1 MGKTPENIHPFD
13 AFLRRADKEELL
25 GQRARVF
32 WFTGLSGSGKT
43 TLARGLEHE
52 LHSKGYLVMVLDGDN
67 VRAGIN
73 GNLGFSDADRK
84 ENIRRI
90 AEVAKLFLNCGV
102 ITICC
107 FVSPT
112 NEIRALAKTTIGKDD
127 FREIFVDT
135 PVEECERRDVKG
147 LYAKARK
154 GEITDFTG
162 ISSPFEIPTH
172 PDLIISTKN
181 KPVELS
187 VKEAV
192 QFVLPQI
199 KNSNS
204 KSAIHNPK

>member
-1 MGKTPENIHPFD
+1 MGNIPENIHPFH
-13 AFLRRADKEELL
+13 AFLDRTSKEQLL
-25 GQRARVF
+25 GQRAKVF

-43 TLARGLEHE
+43 TIAKGLEHE
-52 LHSKGYLVMVLDGDN
+52 LQVKGFLVMVLDGDN

-73 GNLGFSDADRK
+73 NNLGFSDADRK

-112 NEIRALAKTTIGKDD
+112 NEMRALAKTIIGTDD

-154 GEITDFTG
+154 GEIPDFTG
-162 ISSPFEIPTH
+162 VNSPFEIPVH
-172 PDLIISTKN
+172 PDLIIQTHN
-181 KPVELS
+181 KPVDFS
-187 VKEAV
+187 ITEAV
-192 QFVLPQI
+192 KFAIDQVNFIQQSEI
-199 KNSNS
+199 SNQ
-204 KSAIHNPK
+204 K